1 VGLLLNRLVYL
12 VRRRVLFWDP
22 SEKGVEVRR
31 RGGGANPLAAS
42 GAAKESAA

>member
-1 VGLLLNRLVYL
+1 ML

-22 SEKGVEVRR
+22 SEKGVEVPEGEAVART
-31 RGGGANPLAAS
+31 PLAAS